1 MHLLQCRLL
10 GDQAGAGVGG
20 NADHRKG
27 LACGGALDGVLLN
40 QSCLVPTYE
49 SYVCA
54 LSSGR
59 KCRRV
64 FICVGCADRV
74 SAASQLT
81 NPGGFKQPPKS
92 QVRTVWS
99 QGRPQ
104 ILCSPLCGEAAI
116 ARKEERYPFG
126 RRLGSQF
133 RDSSTIK
140 KKTKNRDSKD
150 LVCIL
155 RSRKVGS

>member
-1 MHLLQCRLL
+1 MAPEANQAAVPAGSGEIPVPNGTPEVPACVGTVCCMPQCRKTVN
-10 GDQAGAGVGG
+10 GVGG
-20 NADHRKG
+20 NADHRTG
-27 LACGGALDGVLLN
+27 LACGGALVGVLLN

-81 NPGGFKQPPKS
+81 NPGGLKQPPKS
-92 QVRTVWS
+92 QVRTMWS

-104 ILCSPLCGEAAI
+104 ILCSPLHCKPAW
-116 ARKEERYPFG
+116 REE
-126 RRLGSQF
+126 
-133 RDSSTIK
+133 K
-140 KKTKNRDSKD
+140 KKSSS
-150 LVCIL
+150 V
-155 RSRKVGS
+155 VV

>member
-1 MHLLQCRLL
+1 MTLSFQAVSVRLAL
-10 GDQAGAGVGG
+10 VTVLVGDQAGAGVGG

-81 NPGGFKQPPKS
+81 NPGGFKQLPKS

-104 ILCSPLCGEAAI
+104 ILCSPLHCKPAW
-116 ARKEERYPFG
+116 REE
-126 RRLGSQF
+126 
-133 RDSSTIK
+133 K
-140 KKTKNRDSKD
+140 KKSSS
-150 LVCIL
+150 V
-155 RSRKVGS
+155 VV